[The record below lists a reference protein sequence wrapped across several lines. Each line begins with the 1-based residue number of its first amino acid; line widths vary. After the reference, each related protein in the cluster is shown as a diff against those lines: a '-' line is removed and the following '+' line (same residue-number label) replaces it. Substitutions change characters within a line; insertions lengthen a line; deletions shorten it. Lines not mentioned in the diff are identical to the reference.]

1 MMSSKLKQQLEF
13 SFSSPQRVDWRKLS
27 CDHQHELL
35 DQLSLLLM
43 SFLSEESS
51 TDKSE
56 KEDLLCQAK

>member
-1 MMSSKLKQQLEF
+1 
-13 SFSSPQRVDWRKLS
+13 VDWRKLS

-35 DQLSLLLM
+35 DQLSLFLL
-43 SFLSEESS
+43 SFLSEGSS